1 VVTAEVAHIV
11 AESIDGPRGDYP
23 LPVERRNEQSN
34 LLLLCAK
41 HHKIIDEKLQY
52 YTVERLRQLK
62 EDHESEIAGTLSEPG
77 PIDPAKTPPVAAFV
91 TETVHSTLLPVLAMP
106 CFVYGAKGNFK
117 DGDERRIAKS

>member
-1 VVTAEVAHIV
+1 MIYPGSKLTMTVPLKEQKILLLRSGNRCAFAGCGEMLVSPGGTPEEPVVTAEVAHIV

-62 EDHESEIAGTLSEPG
+62 EDHES
-77 PIDPAKTPPVAAFV
+77 
-91 TETVHSTLLPVLAMP
+91 
-106 CFVYGAKGNFK
+106 
-117 DGDERRIAKS
+117 